1 MIPSRHWN
9 SLASI
14 NTKKEYLVLKAKK
27 KKKNTPKQDYRIRKF
42 HVKDYSSI
50 ADLKFMRKF
59 QCQGN
64 TQTLTLRNV
73 LNCSNNSKLNHVSRM
88 S

>member
-9 SLASI
+9 SLAGI
-14 NTKKEYLVLKAKK
+14 NTKKNTGSTEQK
-27 KKKNTPKQDYRIRKF
+27 KKKNPKQYYTIRTF

>member
-14 NTKKEYLVLKAKK
+14 NTKRILGPQS
-27 KKKNTPKQDYRIRKF
+27 KKKNQKQKQDYRIRTF
-42 HVKDYSSI
+42 HVKDHSSI

-59 QCQGN
+59 QDQGN

-73 LNCSNNSKLNHVSRM
+73 LTITDLIVVTIQN
-88 S
+88 